1 MTKQLMIYE
10 NAVPIRSDM
19 HRDTYVRSGA
29 SYAFARPLNSAP
41 LLVAEFMVAAVEF
54 PIVFIGEDENVTP
67 AAILGL
73 RDGEN
78 LFVDAEGKWT
88 APYFPAFFRR
98 YPFVFAQREDQSLT
112 LCIDQS
118 FEGVNTEG
126 RGERLFDAEGNRTE
140 YLGRMLGFAS
150 SYQQQ
155 FERTKAFCARLVR
168 LDLLEPAQAR
178 FAVPGQPARSM
189 SGFRAIRR
197 ERLRQL
203 PQNELAEMFA
213 NDDLELCFH
222 HLVSLGNVEKLIQAL
237 SADNADAGAEERPAE
252 VAVD

>member
-10 NAVPIRSDM
+10 NAVPIRSDV

-41 LLVAEFMVAAVEF
+41 LLAAEFVAAAVEF
-54 PIVFIGEDENVTP
+54 PIVFIGEGENVTP

-88 APYFPAFFRR
+88 APYIPAFFRR
-98 YPFVFAQREDQSLT
+98 YPFVFAQGEDQSLT
-112 LCIDQS
+112 LCIDES

-203 PQNELAEMFA
+203 PQDELAEMFA
-213 NDDLELCFH
+213 NDELELCFQ
-222 HLVSLGNVEKLIQAL
+222 HLVSLGNVAKLIQAL
-237 SADNADAGAEERPAE
+237 SADDADAGAEERPAE
-252 VAVD
+252 AAVE

>member
-1 MTKQLMIYE
+1 MTKQLMIYG
-10 NAVPIRSDM
+10 NAVPVRSDL

-29 SYAFARPLNSAP
+29 SYAFAGRLNSVP
-41 LLVAEFMVAAVEF
+41 LLAAEFVAAAVAF
-54 PIVFIGEDENVTP
+54 PIVFIGEGETVRP

-88 APYFPAFFRR
+88 APYIPAFFRR
-98 YPFVFAQREDQSLT
+98 YPFVFAQSEDQSLT
-112 LCIDQS
+112 LCINES

-126 RGERLFDAEGNRTE
+126 RGERLFDSDGNRTE

-155 FERTKAFCARLVR
+155 VERTKAFCARLMQ

-203 PQNELAEMFA
+203 PQDELAEMFG
-213 NDDLELCFH
+213 NDELELCFH
-222 HLVSLGNVEKLIQAL
+222 HLASLGNVAKLIHAL
-237 SADNADAGAEERPAE
+237 SADDANGGAEERPAE
-252 VAVD
+252 ASAG